1 MTTSH
6 LSYFNRVELQLN
18 QEEVKWMAVDRLR
31 LYEAFNKMLV
41 VLEIRAKDVCE
52 RSGVSESRL
61 SSFRSGKKANMGTN
75 FLDAL
80 LDAAQSINPRARE
93 VFATYIGGKSKPVEE
108 MTLAEKGELMVAL
121 SKSIHSS
128 ISTDSK
134 PPKTA

>member
-1 MTTSH
+1 
-6 LSYFNRVELQLN
+6 
-18 QEEVKWMAVDRLR
+18 MAVNKLR

-41 VLEIRAKDVCE
+41 VLDIRAKDVCD

-61 SSFRSGKKANMGTN
+61 SLFRSGKKANMGTN

-80 LDAAQSINPRARE
+80 LDAAESINPRARE
-93 VFATYIGGKSKPVEE
+93 VFATYIGGKSKLIEE
-108 MTLAEKGELMVAL
+108 MTLAEKGELMIDL

-134 PPKTA
+134 STKTT